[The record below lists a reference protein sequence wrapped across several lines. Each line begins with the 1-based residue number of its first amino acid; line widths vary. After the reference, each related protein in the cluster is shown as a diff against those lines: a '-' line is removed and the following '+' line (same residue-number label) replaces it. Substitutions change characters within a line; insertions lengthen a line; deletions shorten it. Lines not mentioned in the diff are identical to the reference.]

1 MLFCDLD
8 IDSVN
13 IWSGALCLNRMQING
28 APYLAFQGTLYFDDA
43 QGTEDPD
50 YTGLDG
56 RFHLLWIPAGGSTA
70 DAQEIPLQAIPNQQV
85 SVALG
90 NQNCIINLYT
100 RTATLT
106 TS

>member
-8 IDSVN
+8 IDNVN

-28 APYLAFQGTLYFDDA
+28 APYLTFSGTLYFDDS
-43 QGTEDPD
+43 QGSNDPD

-56 RFHLLWIPAGGSTA
+56 RYALLWIPAGGTTA
-70 DAQEIPLQAIPNQQV
+70 DAQQIPLQSAPNQQV

-90 NQNCIINLYT
+90 NQNCTINLYT
-100 RTATLT
+100 RTATLE
-106 TS
+106 S